1 LEVKSGGRWTETKV
15 ERRSTVLARW
25 TCWFEAILG
34 AVMGG
39 EGWCG
44 EMDGERGSEGAIG
57 LRSHEDVVA
66 HGRDETEAGCQGRED
81 GAEVEIVYGLWMCI
95 VIEIPDPARNNV
107 DGIKCETTERP
118 STSQRNKSVGYSISP
133 SSFAFNPSTARAH
146 LDIAKSECEQ
156 SGSCSS
162 CESYDHPYAAFRF
175 GFVLVLLVR
184 TGMLPPRVGRCSHLA
199 GSGAAG
205 LSD

>member
-1 LEVKSGGRWTETKV
+1 
-15 ERRSTVLARW
+15 VLARW

-107 DGIKCETTERP
+107 DQPTEQVCGLLHLSFIFRLQSQH
-118 STSQRNKSVGYSISP
+118 STGTSRHRKERV
-133 SSFAFNPSTARAH
+133 RA
-146 LDIAKSECEQ
+146 
-156 SGSCSS
+156 
-162 CESYDHPYAAFRF
+162 
-175 GFVLVLLVR
+175 VR
-184 TGMLPPRVGRCSHLA
+184 KL
-199 GSGAAG
+199 
-205 LSD
+205 